1 MRLRSSP
8 GQQLLEEESKVSL
21 CAETRTPVSY
31 FPEVCL
37 LQFKEGG
44 ENWIRGRE
52 SKTTKGRSE
61 RPKNKL
67 SRLWQK
73 NRKLDQKSKGVCK
86 SSAEIFLSQN
96 TDNALSLLSTLR
108 INICLLRLVFKVQA
122 WFMTNIYILLTTECN
137 FTMNIVGWCL
147 MWTVKSF
154 GYKDST
160 EQHNMPSALHQPGYT
175 ARKILITIVNIKCI
189 KTTVPYTI
197 KFILTAQI
205 YLPIIFTTSQTQN
218 FFFLWSLIQIHLK

>member
-1 MRLRSSP
+1 MQRPEHQFPISQKSAYCNSKKEESEKTES
-8 GQQLLEEESKVSL
+8 EEEKAKL
-21 CAETRTPVSY
+21 PRAEVKGQRTNY
-31 FPEVCL
+31 
-37 LQFKEGG
+37 QGYDKRI
-44 ENWIRGRE
+44 ENLI
-52 SKTTKGRSE
+52 KKAKGI
-61 RPKNKL
+61 
-67 SRLWQK
+67 
-73 NRKLDQKSKGVCK
+73 CK

-122 WFMTNIYILLTTECN
+122 WFMTNIYILLTTKCN

-160 EQHNMPSALHQPGYT
+160 EQHDMPSALHQPGYT

-205 YLPIIFTTSQTQN
+205 YLPIIFTTSQT
-218 FFFLWSLIQIHLK
+218 